1 MLPVITIDSRKAS
14 NEENFIEINGVSK
27 NFGEVVAV
35 DNVDLAIKKGEL
47 FSILGASGSGKTTL
61 LRILAGLEI
70 PSQGSILIDGVDMT
84 SVSPYDRPVNI
95 MFQNYALFPH
105 MSVFDNIAYGL
116 KKEGMDKE
124 SIQEKVERMLA
135 LVKLEGYESRKP
147 NQLSGGQ
154 SQRVALAR
162 SLIKEPKVL
171 LLDEPM
177 AALDKKLRQS
187 TQFELMDIHDEL
199 GITFVIVTHD
209 QEEAMT
215 LSDRIAI
222 MEEGQFVQIGSPNL
236 IYENPKS
243 KFVADFL
250 GNINLLEATITEQND
265 SQIVVNCAALGGE
278 LKFNQTEQSNALE
291 MTVALRPEKVMIE
304 KSLPT
309 NDEQKH
315 VKGIV
320 EDFGYFG
327 NLSIYRVRTES
338 GHIIQVSKQNR
349 DRVEQSIKWEDEVYL
364 SWENDS
370 LMLLGE

>member
-1 MLPVITIDSRKAS
+1 MTS
-14 NEENFIEINGVSK
+14 NQHNFIEIKGVSK
-27 NFGEVVAV
+27 NFGNVIAV
-35 DNVDLAIKKGEL
+35 DNVDLEIKKGEL

-61 LRILAGLEI
+61 LRILAGLET
-70 PSQGSILIDGVDMT
+70 PSQGSILIDGIDMT
-84 SVSPYDRPVNI
+84 TMAPFERPVNI

-116 KKEGMDKE
+116 KKEGQSADIIK
-124 SIQEKVERMLA
+124 EKVQRMLS
-135 LVKLEGYESRKP
+135 LVKLEGYDSRKP

-222 MEEGQFVQIGSPNL
+222 MEQGQFVQIGSPNL

-250 GNINLLEATITEQND
+250 GNINLLDAKVIRQEEN
-265 SQIVVNCAALGGE
+265 QIVLHCKALGGDLS
-278 LKFNQTEQSNALE
+278 LKDKNNFDQSGE
-291 MTVALRPEKVMIE
+291 ISVALRPEKIMIE
-304 KSLPT
+304 KDAPT
-309 NDEQKH
+309 GEGINY
-315 VKGIV
+315 VKGLV

-327 NLSIYRVRTES
+327 NLSIYRVRSES
-338 GHIIQVSKQNR
+338 GDIIQVSKQNR

-370 LMLLGE
+370 LILLSD

>member
-1 MLPVITIDSRKAS
+1 MTSG
-14 NEENFIEINGVSK
+14 EQNFIEIKGVSK
-27 NFGEVVAV
+27 HFGDVVAV

-84 SVSPYDRPVNI
+84 SVAPYDRPVNI

-105 MSVFDNIAYGL
+105 MSVFENIAYGL
-116 KKEGMDKE
+116 KKEGLQKE
-124 SIQEKVERMLA
+124 SIQEKVQKMLA
-135 LVKLEGYESRKP
+135 LVKLEGYENRKP

-162 SLIKEPKVL
+162 SLVKEPKVL

-222 MEEGQFVQIGSPNL
+222 MEQGQFVQIGSPNL
-236 IYENPKS
+236 IYENPRS

-250 GNINLLEATITEQND
+250 GNINLLEATITEQD
-265 SQIVVNCAALGGE
+265 EKEITLDCAALGGE
-278 LKFNQTEQSNALE
+278 LKFDQTERVDTSE

-304 KSLPT
+304 KNMPT
-309 NDEQKH
+309 NHEQSH

-338 GHIIQVSKQNR
+338 GHVIQVSKQNR

-364 SWENDS
+364 SWDNDS

>member
-1 MLPVITIDSRKAS
+1 MTSG
-14 NEENFIEINGVSK
+14 EQNFIEIKGVSK
-27 NFGEVVAV
+27 HFGDVVAV

-84 SVSPYDRPVNI
+84 SVAPYDRPVNI

-105 MSVFDNIAYGL
+105 MSVFENIAYGL
-116 KKEGMDKE
+116 KKEGLQKE
-124 SIQEKVERMLA
+124 SIQEKVQKMLA
-135 LVKLEGYESRKP
+135 LVKLEGYENRKP

-162 SLIKEPKVL
+162 SLVKEPKVL

-222 MEEGQFVQIGSPNL
+222 MEQGQFVQIGSPNL
-236 IYENPKS
+236 IYENPRS

-250 GNINLLEATITEQND
+250 GNINLLEATITEQNEKEITLD
-265 SQIVVNCAALGGE
+265 CAALGGE
-278 LKFNQTEQSNALE
+278 LKFDQTERADTSE

-304 KSLPT
+304 KNMPT
-309 NDEQKH
+309 NHKQSH

-338 GHIIQVSKQNR
+338 GHVIQVSKQNR

-364 SWENDS
+364 SWDNDS

>member
-1 MLPVITIDSRKAS
+1 M
-14 NEENFIEINGVSK
+14 
-27 NFGEVVAV
+27 
-35 DNVDLAIKKGEL
+35 
-47 FSILGASGSGKTTL
+47 TTM
-61 LRILAGLEI
+61 APFE
-70 PSQGSILIDGVDMT
+70 
-84 SVSPYDRPVNI
+84 RPVNI

-116 KKEGMDKE
+116 KKEGQSADIIK
-124 SIQEKVERMLA
+124 EKVQRMLS
-135 LVKLEGYESRKP
+135 LVKLEGYDSRKP

-222 MEEGQFVQIGSPNL
+222 MEQGQFVQIGSPNL

-250 GNINLLEATITEQND
+250 GNINLLDAKVIRQEEN
-265 SQIVVNCAALGGE
+265 QIVLHCKALGGDLS
-278 LKFNQTEQSNALE
+278 LKDKNNFDQSGE
-291 MTVALRPEKVMIE
+291 ISVALRPEKIMIE
-304 KSLPT
+304 KDAPT
-309 NDEQKH
+309 GEGINY
-315 VKGIV
+315 VKGLV

-327 NLSIYRVRTES
+327 NLSIYRVRSES
-338 GHIIQVSKQNR
+338 GDIIQVSKQNR

-370 LMLLGE
+370 LILLSD

>member
-1 MLPVITIDSRKAS
+1 MTN
-14 NEENFIEINGVSK
+14 NENNFIDIKGVSK
-27 NFGEVVAV
+27 NFGDVVAV
-35 DNVDLAIKKGEL
+35 DNVDLEIKKGEL

-61 LRILAGLEI
+61 LRILAGLEM
-70 PSQGSILIDGVDMT
+70 PSQGSVLIDGIDMT
-84 SVSPYDRPVNI
+84 AMAPYERPVNI

-116 KKEGMDKE
+116 KKEGQTKDAIE
-124 SIQEKVERMLA
+124 EKVQRMLS
-135 LVKLEGYESRKP
+135 LVKLEGYDGRKP

-222 MEEGQFVQIGSPNL
+222 MEQGQFVQIGSPNL

-243 KFVADFL
+243 RFVADFL
-250 GNINLLEATITEQND
+250 GNINLLDAKVITQDQN
-265 SQIVVNCAALGGE
+265 QIVLNCKALGGD
-278 LKFNQTEQSNALE
+278 LSLRDTNKIDQSGQIS
-291 MTVALRPEKVMIE
+291 VALRPEKIMIE
-304 KSLPT
+304 KEAPVGEGK
-309 NDEQKH
+309 NY
-315 VKGIV
+315 VKGLV

-327 NLSIYRVRTES
+327 NLSIYRVRSES
-338 GHIIQVSKQNR
+338 GDIIQVSKQNR

-370 LMLLGE
+370 LILLGD

>member
-1 MLPVITIDSRKAS
+1 MTSD
-14 NEENFIEINGVSK
+14 EQNFIEIKGVSK
-27 NFGEVVAV
+27 HFGDVVAV
-35 DNVDLAIKKGEL
+35 DNVDLTIKKGEL

-84 SVSPYDRPVNI
+84 SVAPYDRPVNI

-105 MSVFDNIAYGL
+105 MSVFENIAYGL
-116 KKEGMDKE
+116 KKEGLQKE
-124 SIQEKVERMLA
+124 SIEEKVQRMLT
-135 LVKLEGYESRKP
+135 LVKLEGYENRKP

-162 SLIKEPKVL
+162 SLVKEPKVL

-187 TQFELMDIHDEL
+187 TQFELMDIHYEL

-222 MEEGQFVQIGSPNL
+222 MEQGQFVQIGSPNL
-236 IYENPKS
+236 IYENPRS

-250 GNINLLEATITEQND
+250 GNINLLQAIITEQND
-265 SQIVVNCAALGGE
+265 KEIIVDCAALGGE
-278 LKFNQTEQSNALE
+278 LKFDQTEQANASE

-304 KSLPT
+304 KNMPT
-309 NDEQKH
+309 NDDQSRI
-315 VKGIV
+315 KGIV

-327 NLSIYRVRTES
+327 NLSIYRVKTES
-338 GHIIQVSKQNR
+338 GHVIQVSKQNR

-364 SWENDS
+364 SWDDES

>member
-1 MLPVITIDSRKAS
+1 MTSD
-14 NEENFIEINGVSK
+14 EQNFIEIKGVSK
-27 NFGEVVAV
+27 HFGDVVAV
-35 DNVDLAIKKGEL
+35 DNVDLTIKKGEL

-84 SVSPYDRPVNI
+84 SVAPYDRPVNI

-105 MSVFDNIAYGL
+105 MSVFENIAYGL
-116 KKEGMDKE
+116 KKEGLQKE
-124 SIQEKVERMLA
+124 SIEEKVQRMLT
-135 LVKLEGYESRKP
+135 LVKLEGYENRKP

-162 SLIKEPKVL
+162 SLVKEPKVL

-187 TQFELMDIHDEL
+187 TQFELMDIHYEL

-222 MEEGQFVQIGSPNL
+222 MEQGQFVQIGSPNL
-236 IYENPKS
+236 IYENPRS

-250 GNINLLEATITEQND
+250 GNINLLQAIITEQND
-265 SQIVVNCAALGGE
+265 KEIVVECAALGGE
-278 LKFNQTEQSNALE
+278 LKFDQTEQANASE

-304 KSLPT
+304 KNMPT
-309 NDEQKH
+309 NDDQSRI
-315 VKGIV
+315 KGIV

-327 NLSIYRVRTES
+327 NLSIYRVKTES
-338 GHIIQVSKQNR
+338 GHVIH
-349 DRVEQSIKWEDEVYL
+349 DLLFLCLY
-364 SWENDS
+364 
-370 LMLLGE
+370 LML

>member
-1 MLPVITIDSRKAS
+1 MTSG
-14 NEENFIEINGVSK
+14 EQNFIEIKGVSK
-27 NFGEVVAV
+27 HFGDVVAV

-84 SVSPYDRPVNI
+84 SVAPYDRPVNI

-105 MSVFDNIAYGL
+105 MSVFENIAYGL
-116 KKEGMDKE
+116 KKEGLQKE
-124 SIQEKVERMLA
+124 SIQEKVQKMLA
-135 LVKLEGYESRKP
+135 LVKLEGYENRKP

-162 SLIKEPKVL
+162 SLVKEPKVL

-222 MEEGQFVQIGSPNL
+222 MEQGQFVQIGSPNL
-236 IYENPKS
+236 IYENPRS

-250 GNINLLEATITEQND
+250 GNINLLEATITEQD
-265 SQIVVNCAALGGE
+265 EKEITLDCAALGGE
-278 LKFNQTEQSNALE
+278 LKFDQTERVDTSE

-304 KSLPT
+304 KNMPT
-309 NDEQKH
+309 NHKQSH

-338 GHIIQVSKQNR
+338 GHVIQVSKQNR

-364 SWENDS
+364 SWDNDS

>member
-1 MLPVITIDSRKAS
+1 MTSG
-14 NEENFIEINGVSK
+14 EQNFIEIKGVSK
-27 NFGEVVAV
+27 HFGDVVAV

-84 SVSPYDRPVNI
+84 SVAPYDRPVNI

-105 MSVFDNIAYGL
+105 MSVFENIAYGL
-116 KKEGMDKE
+116 KKEGLQKE
-124 SIQEKVERMLA
+124 SIQEKVQKMLA
-135 LVKLEGYESRKP
+135 LVKLEGYENRKP

-162 SLIKEPKVL
+162 SLVKEPKVL

-222 MEEGQFVQIGSPNL
+222 MEQGQFVQIGSPNL
-236 IYENPKS
+236 IYENPRS

-250 GNINLLEATITEQND
+250 GNINLLEATITEQNEKKITLD
-265 SQIVVNCAALGGE
+265 CAALGGE
-278 LKFNQTEQSNALE
+278 LKFDQTERADTSE

-304 KSLPT
+304 KNMPT
-309 NDEQKH
+309 NHEQSH

-338 GHIIQVSKQNR
+338 GHVIQVSKQNR

-364 SWENDS
+364 SWDNDS

>member
-1 MLPVITIDSRKAS
+1 MTN
-14 NEENFIEINGVSK
+14 NENNFIDIKGVSK
-27 NFGEVVAV
+27 NFGDVVAV
-35 DNVDLAIKKGEL
+35 DNVDLEIKKGEL

-61 LRILAGLEI
+61 LRILAGLEM
-70 PSQGSILIDGVDMT
+70 PSQGSVLIDGIDMT
-84 SVSPYDRPVNI
+84 AMAPYERPVNI

-116 KKEGMDKE
+116 KKEGQTKDAIE
-124 SIQEKVERMLA
+124 EKVQRMLS
-135 LVKLEGYESRKP
+135 LVKLEGYDGRKP

-222 MEEGQFVQIGSPNL
+222 MEQGQFVQIGSPNL

-243 KFVADFL
+243 RFVADFL
-250 GNINLLEATITEQND
+250 GNINLLDAKVITQDQN
-265 SQIVVNCAALGGE
+265 QIVLNCKALGGD
-278 LKFNQTEQSNALE
+278 LSLHDTNKFDQSGQIS
-291 MTVALRPEKVMIE
+291 VALRPEKIMIE
-304 KSLPT
+304 KEAPIGEGK
-309 NDEQKH
+309 NY
-315 VKGIV
+315 VKGLV

-327 NLSIYRVRTES
+327 NLSIYRVRSES
-338 GHIIQVSKQNR
+338 GDIIQVSKQNR

-370 LMLLGE
+370 LILLGD

>member
-1 MLPVITIDSRKAS
+1 MTSG
-14 NEENFIEINGVSK
+14 EQNFIEIKGVSK
-27 NFGEVVAV
+27 NFGDVVAV

-84 SVSPYDRPVNI
+84 SVAPYDRPVNI

-105 MSVFDNIAYGL
+105 MSVFENIAYGL
-116 KKEGMDKE
+116 KKEGLQKE
-124 SIQEKVERMLA
+124 SIQEKVQKMLA
-135 LVKLEGYESRKP
+135 LVKLEGYENRKP

-162 SLIKEPKVL
+162 SLVKEPKVL

-222 MEEGQFVQIGSPNL
+222 MEQGQFVQIGSPNL
-236 IYENPKS
+236 IYENPRS

-250 GNINLLEATITEQND
+250 GNINLLEATITEQD
-265 SQIVVNCAALGGE
+265 EKEITLDCTALGGE
-278 LKFNQTEQSNALE
+278 LKFDQTERVDTSE

-304 KSLPT
+304 KNMPT
-309 NDEQKH
+309 NHEQSH

-338 GHIIQVSKQNR
+338 GHVIQVSKQNR

-364 SWENDS
+364 SWDNDS

>member
-1 MLPVITIDSRKAS
+1 MTSD
-14 NEENFIEINGVSK
+14 EQNFIEIKGVRK
-27 NFGEVVAV
+27 HFGDVVAV
-35 DNVDLAIKKGEL
+35 DNVDLTIKKGEL

-84 SVSPYDRPVNI
+84 SVAPYDRPVNI

-105 MSVFDNIAYGL
+105 MSVFENIAYGL
-116 KKEGMDKE
+116 KKEGLQKE
-124 SIQEKVERMLA
+124 SIEEKVQKMLA
-135 LVKLEGYESRKP
+135 LVKLEGYENRKP

-162 SLIKEPKVL
+162 SLVKEPKVL

-187 TQFELMDIHDEL
+187 TQFELMDIHYEL

-222 MEEGQFVQIGSPNL
+222 MEQGQFVQIGSPNL
-236 IYENPKS
+236 IYENPRS

-250 GNINLLEATITEQND
+250 GNINLLEAIITEQND
-265 SQIVVNCAALGGE
+265 KEIIVDCAALGGE
-278 LKFNQTEQSNALE
+278 LKFDQTEQANASE

-304 KSLPT
+304 KNMPT
-309 NDEQKH
+309 NDDQSH
-315 VKGIV
+315 IKGIV

-327 NLSIYRVRTES
+327 NLSIYRVKTES
-338 GHIIQVSKQNR
+338 GHVIQVSKQNR

-364 SWENDS
+364 SWDNDS

>member
-1 MLPVITIDSRKAS
+1 MTS
-14 NEENFIEINGVSK
+14 EQNFIEIKGVSK
-27 NFGEVVAV
+27 HFGEIIAV

-84 SVSPYDRPVNI
+84 SVAPYDRPVNI

-105 MSVFDNIAYGL
+105 MSVFENIAYGL
-116 KKEGMDKE
+116 KKEGLQKE
-124 SIQEKVERMLA
+124 SIEEKVQKMLT
-135 LVKLEGYESRKP
+135 LVKLEGYENRKP

-162 SLIKEPKVL
+162 SLVKEPKVL

-222 MEEGQFVQIGSPNL
+222 MEQGQFVQIGSPNL
-236 IYENPKS
+236 IYENPSS

-250 GNINLLEATITEQND
+250 GNINLLEAIVTEQND
-265 SQIVVNCAALGGE
+265 KEIIVDCAALGGE
-278 LKFNQTEQSNALE
+278 LKFDQTEQANASE

-304 KSLPT
+304 KNMPT
-309 NDEQKH
+309 NDDQSH
-315 VKGIV
+315 IKGIV

-327 NLSIYRVRTES
+327 NLSIYRVKTES
-338 GHIIQVSKQNR
+338 GHVIQVSKQNR

-364 SWENDS
+364 SWDNDS

>member
-1 MLPVITIDSRKAS
+1 MTDSDQK
-14 NEENFIEINGVSK
+14 FIEIKGVSK
-27 NFGEVVAV
+27 NFGEVIAV
-35 DNVDLAIKKGEL
+35 DNVDLEIKKGEL

-61 LRILAGLEI
+61 LRILAGLEV
-70 PSQGSILIDGVDMT
+70 PSQGNVLIDGVDMT
-84 SVSPYDRPVNI
+84 SVAPYDRPVNI

-105 MSVFDNIAYGL
+105 MSVFENIAYGL
-116 KKEGMDKE
+116 KKEGMGKE
-124 SIQEKVERMLA
+124 GIQEKVERMLA
-135 LVKLEGYESRKP
+135 LVKLEGYENRKP

-187 TQFELMDIHDEL
+187 TQFELMDIHYEL

-222 MEEGQFVQIGSPNL
+222 MEQGQFVQIGSPNL

-250 GNINLLEATITEQND
+250 GNINLLEATVTEQSD
-265 SQIVVNCAALGGE
+265 DRIVVKCEALGGE
-278 LKFNQTEQSNALE
+278 LELNNQDQSNTSK

-304 KSLPT
+304 KTMPT
-309 NDEQKH
+309 ENEQKF
-315 VKGIV
+315 VKGMV

-338 GHIIQVSKQNR
+338 DHIIQVSKQNR
-349 DRVEQSIKWEDEVYL
+349 DRVEQSIKWDDEVYL
-364 SWENDS
+364 SWENES

>member
-1 MLPVITIDSRKAS
+1 MTN
-14 NEENFIEINGVSK
+14 NESNFIEIKRISK
-27 NFGEVVAV
+27 NFGDVVAV

-61 LRILAGLEI
+61 LRILAGLET
-70 PSQGSILIDGVDMT
+70 PSQGSIMIDGVDMT
-84 SVSPYDRPVNI
+84 QLAPYDRPVNI

-105 MSVFDNIAYGL
+105 MSVFENIAYGL
-116 KKEGMDKE
+116 KKEGQTKE
-124 SIQEKVERMLA
+124 ITEEKVQRMLS
-135 LVKLEGYESRKP
+135 LVKLDGYDDRKP

-187 TQFELMDIHDEL
+187 TQFELMDIHYEL

-222 MEEGQFVQIGSPNL
+222 MEQGQFVQIGSPNL

-250 GNINLLEATITEQND
+250 GNINLLDAEIIEND
-265 SQIVVNCAALGGE
+265 QSMVLLDCKALGGK
-278 LKFNQTEQSNALE
+278 LSLVNNHNFDGSGQIS
-291 MTVALRPEKVMIE
+291 VALRPEKIMI
-304 KSLPT
+304 
-309 NDEQKH
+309 QKDIPDDQSKNQ
-315 VKGIV
+315 VKGLV

-338 GHIIQVSKQNR
+338 DHIIQVSKQNR
-349 DRVEQSIKWEDEVYL
+349 DRTEQSIKWEDEVYL
-364 SWENDS
+364 SWENNN
-370 LMLLGE
+370 LMLLSE

>member
-1 MLPVITIDSRKAS
+1 MTNTDNK
-14 NEENFIEINGVSK
+14 FIEIKGVSK
-27 NFGEVVAV
+27 NFGDVLAV
-35 DNVDLAIKKGEL
+35 DNVDLEIKKGEL

-84 SVSPYDRPVNI
+84 QLAPYDRPVNI

-105 MSVFDNIAYGL
+105 MSVFENIAYGL
-116 KKEGMDKE
+116 KKEGMQKD
-124 SIQEKVERMLA
+124 SIQEKVQKMLS
-135 LVKLEGYESRKP
+135 LVKLEGYENRKP

-222 MEEGQFVQIGSPNL
+222 MEQGQFVQIGSPNL

-250 GNINLLEATITEQND
+250 GNINLMEATLINQEDNKIEVD
-265 SQIVVNCAALGGE
+265 CSALGGR
-278 LKFNQTEQSNALE
+278 LILNADHDISNTGALS
-291 MTVALRPEKVMIE
+291 VALRPEKIMIGKE
-304 KSLPT
+304 AP
-309 NDEQKH
+309 QKENY
-315 VKGIV
+315 VKGLV

-327 NLSIYRVRTES
+327 NLSIYRVRTDN
-338 GHIIQVSKQNR
+338 GVIIQVSKQNR

-364 SWENDS
+364 TWDDES
-370 LMLLGE
+370 LMLLGD

>member
-1 MLPVITIDSRKAS
+1 MTSD
-14 NEENFIEINGVSK
+14 EQNFIEIKGVSK
-27 NFGEVVAV
+27 NFGDVVAV
-35 DNVDLAIKKGEL
+35 DNVNLIIKKGEL

-84 SVSPYDRPVNI
+84 SMAPYDRPVNI

-105 MSVFDNIAYGL
+105 MSVFENIAYGL
-116 KKEGMDKE
+116 KKEGLQKE
-124 SIQEKVERMLA
+124 SIEEKVQKMLT
-135 LVKLEGYESRKP
+135 LVKLEGYENRKP

-222 MEEGQFVQIGSPNL
+222 MEQGQFVQIGSPNL
-236 IYENPKS
+236 IYENPRS

-250 GNINLLEATITEQND
+250 GNINLLEATITEQNEKEITLD
-265 SQIVVNCAALGGE
+265 CAALGGE
-278 LKFNQTEQSNALE
+278 LKFDQTERADTSE

-304 KSLPT
+304 KNMPT
-309 NDEQKH
+309 NHEQSH

-327 NLSIYRVRTES
+327 NLSIYRVKTES
-338 GHIIQVSKQNR
+338 GHVIQVSKQNR

-364 SWENDS
+364 SWDNDS

>member
-1 MLPVITIDSRKAS
+1 MTSG
-14 NEENFIEINGVSK
+14 EQNFIEIKGVSK
-27 NFGEVVAV
+27 HFGDVVAV

-84 SVSPYDRPVNI
+84 SVAPYDRPVNI

-105 MSVFDNIAYGL
+105 MSVFENIAYGL
-116 KKEGMDKE
+116 KKEGLQKE
-124 SIQEKVERMLA
+124 SIQEKVQKMLT
-135 LVKLEGYESRKP
+135 LVKLEGYENRKP

-162 SLIKEPKVL
+162 SLVKEPKVL

-222 MEEGQFVQIGSPNL
+222 MEQGQFVQVGSPNL
-236 IYENPKS
+236 IYENPRS

-250 GNINLLEATITEQND
+250 GNINLLEATITEQD
-265 SQIVVNCAALGGE
+265 EKEITLDCAALGGE
-278 LKFNQTEQSNALE
+278 LKFDQTERVDTSE

-304 KSLPT
+304 KNMPT
-309 NDEQKH
+309 NHEQSH

-338 GHIIQVSKQNR
+338 GHVIQVSKQNR

-364 SWENDS
+364 SWDNDS

>member
-1 MLPVITIDSRKAS
+1 MTSD
-14 NEENFIEINGVSK
+14 EQNFIEIKGVSK
-27 NFGEVVAV
+27 HFGDVVAV
-35 DNVDLAIKKGEL
+35 DNVDLTIKKGEL

-84 SVSPYDRPVNI
+84 SVAPYDRPVNI

-105 MSVFDNIAYGL
+105 MSVFENIAYGL
-116 KKEGMDKE
+116 KKEGLQKE
-124 SIQEKVERMLA
+124 SIEEKVQRMLA
-135 LVKLEGYESRKP
+135 LVKLEGYENRKP

-162 SLIKEPKVL
+162 SLVKEPKVL

-187 TQFELMDIHDEL
+187 TQFELMDIHYEL

-222 MEEGQFVQIGSPNL
+222 MEQGQFVQIGSPNL
-236 IYENPKS
+236 IYENPRS

-250 GNINLLEATITEQND
+250 GNINLLEAIITEQNEKE
-265 SQIVVNCAALGGE
+265 IVVDCAALGGE
-278 LKFNQTEQSNALE
+278 LKFDQTQGANASE

-304 KSLPT
+304 KNMPT
-309 NDEQKH
+309 NDDQSH
-315 VKGIV
+315 IKGIV

-327 NLSIYRVRTES
+327 NLSIYRVKTES
-338 GHIIQVSKQNR
+338 GHVIQVSKQNR

-364 SWENDS
+364 SWDNDS

>member
-1 MLPVITIDSRKAS
+1 MTN
-14 NEENFIEINGVSK
+14 NENNFIDIKGISK
-27 NFGEVVAV
+27 NFGDVVAV
-35 DNVDLAIKKGEL
+35 DNVDLEIKKGEL

-61 LRILAGLEI
+61 LRILAGLEM
-70 PSQGSILIDGVDMT
+70 PSQGSVLIDGIDMT
-84 SVSPYDRPVNI
+84 AMAPYERPVNI

-116 KKEGMDKE
+116 KKEGQTKE
-124 SIQEKVERMLA
+124 AIEEKVQRMLS
-135 LVKLEGYESRKP
+135 LVKLDGYDSRKP

-250 GNINLLEATITEQND
+250 GNINLLDATVIQQDQNR
-265 SQIVVNCAALGGE
+265 IVLNCKALGGD
-278 LKFNQTEQSNALE
+278 LTLHDKNNFDQSRQIS
-291 MTVALRPEKVMIE
+291 VALRPEKIMIE
-304 KSLPT
+304 KEAPIGEDK
-309 NDEQKH
+309 NY
-315 VKGIV
+315 VKGLV

-327 NLSIYRVRTES
+327 NLSIYRVRSES
-338 GHIIQVSKQNR
+338 GDVIQVSKQNR
-349 DRVEQSIKWEDEVYL
+349 DRAEQSIKWEDEVYL
-364 SWENDS
+364 SWENDN
-370 LMLLGE
+370 LILLGD

>member
-1 MLPVITIDSRKAS
+1 MTSD
-14 NEENFIEINGVSK
+14 EQNFIEIKGVSK
-27 NFGEVVAV
+27 NFGDVVAV
-35 DNVDLAIKKGEL
+35 DNVNLIIKKGEL

-84 SVSPYDRPVNI
+84 SMAPYDRPVNI

-105 MSVFDNIAYGL
+105 MSVFENIAYGL
-116 KKEGMDKE
+116 KKEGLQKE
-124 SIQEKVERMLA
+124 SIEEKVQKMLT
-135 LVKLEGYESRKP
+135 LVKLEGYENRKP

-222 MEEGQFVQIGSPNL
+222 MEQGQFVQIGSPNL
-236 IYENPKS
+236 IYENPRS

-250 GNINLLEATITEQND
+250 GNINLLEATITEQNEKEITLD
-265 SQIVVNCAALGGE
+265 CAALGGE
-278 LKFNQTEQSNALE
+278 LKFDQTERADTSE

-304 KSLPT
+304 KNMPT
-309 NDEQKH
+309 NHEQSH

-364 SWENDS
+364 SWDNDS

>member
-1 MLPVITIDSRKAS
+1 MTDSDQK
-14 NEENFIEINGVSK
+14 FIEIKGVSK
-27 NFGEVVAV
+27 NFGEVIAV
-35 DNVDLAIKKGEL
+35 DNVDLEIKKGEL

-61 LRILAGLEI
+61 LRILAGLEV
-70 PSQGSILIDGVDMT
+70 PSQGSVLIDGVDMT
-84 SVSPYDRPVNI
+84 SVAPYDRPVNI

-105 MSVFDNIAYGL
+105 MSVFENIAYGL
-116 KKEGMDKE
+116 KKEGMEKE
-124 SIQEKVERMLA
+124 GIQEKVERMLA
-135 LVKLEGYESRKP
+135 LVKLEGYENRKP

-187 TQFELMDIHDEL
+187 TQFELMDIHYEL

-222 MEEGQFVQIGSPNL
+222 MEQGQFVQIGSPNL

-250 GNINLLEATITEQND
+250 GNINLLEATVTEQSD
-265 SQIVVNCAALGGE
+265 DRIVVKCEALGG
-278 LKFNQTEQSNALE
+278 
-291 MTVALRPEKVMIE
+291 
-304 KSLPT
+304 
-309 NDEQKH
+309 
-315 VKGIV
+315 
-320 EDFGYFG
+320 
-327 NLSIYRVRTES
+327 
-338 GHIIQVSKQNR
+338 
-349 DRVEQSIKWEDEVYL
+349 
-364 SWENDS
+364 
-370 LMLLGE
+370 